1 VNLATQ
7 NLDGLP
13 ADLPVQLDQ
22 TGALPHGS
30 ASMTTGTISNGN
42 TTKRRTRRAD
52 VPAVSG
58 ENGCGGARET
68 SRAFKLKRIL
78 QQEKLKAI
86 LISSSGVGCLTWSL
100 NRTLYSELPYAYT
113 DNSQHTE

>member
-1 VNLATQ
+1 VNLATL

-13 ADLPVQLDQ
+13 ADLRVQLDQ

-30 ASMTTGTISNGN
+30 ASMTTGTISNGS

-58 ENGCGGARET
+58 ENGFGGARENEQ
-68 SRAFKLKRIL
+68 S
-78 QQEKLKAI
+78 
-86 LISSSGVGCLTWSL
+86 V
-100 NRTLYSELPYAYT
+100 
-113 DNSQHTE
+113 